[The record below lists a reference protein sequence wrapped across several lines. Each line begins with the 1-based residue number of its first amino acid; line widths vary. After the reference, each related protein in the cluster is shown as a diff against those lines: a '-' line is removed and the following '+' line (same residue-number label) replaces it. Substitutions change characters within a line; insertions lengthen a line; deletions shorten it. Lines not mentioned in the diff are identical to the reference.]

1 MTSARR
7 RARVTVV
14 TSGHLSTCPRMLKA
28 ADALAADGYDVRVV
42 ATRHEPWAAETDRD
56 VASRRSWASEVIDY
70 RRGEGGA
77 TYWWTGARYHAARA
91 AAAAIGPARA
101 PLAVAS
107 RAFGR
112 VHSELVRAIAADPGD
127 LIYGGTTGALAAIAE
142 AARRS
147 GTPYGVDLEDFHAG
161 ETSGPDAPLVDA
173 LAARVEQAVLPGAAF
188 VTTSNEAIAAAYK
201 ERDGVDAAVI
211 HNTFALPSQPPDV
224 SRVDLARLRV
234 YWFSQTIGPGRGL
247 EDAVLALGRAGV
259 AAHLALRG
267 RPHAG
272 YLDALSS
279 LAATHAPRVEVV
291 HLTPAPPD
299 AMVDCA
305 RGFDV
310 GLALEQMTPRNRQLC
325 LTNKAFTY
333 ILAGVAAAMTDTPGQ
348 HALGVDLGRA
358 AALVPVGDVDALA
371 GAFVRWASDPAEL
384 DCAKRTAWHAA
395 TRRWHWDHEL
405 ERGALCA
412 LVREAL
418 S

>member
-1 MTSARR
+1 
-7 RARVTVV
+7 
-14 TSGHLSTCPRMLKA
+14 MLKS

-42 ATRHEPWAAETDRD
+42 ATHHEPWATETDRD
-56 VASRRSWASEVIDY
+56 VASRRRWTADVITY
-70 RRGEGGA
+70 RRGAGGT
-77 TYWWTGARYHAARA
+77 TYWWTGARYRAARA

-101 PLAVAS
+101 PLAVVS

-112 VHSELVRAIAADPGD
+112 VHSELVRAICADPGD

-142 AARRS
+142 AARRCR
-147 GTPYGVDLEDFHAG
+147 TPYAVDLEDFHSG
-161 ETSGPDAPLVDA
+161 ETPGADAPLVHA
-173 LAARVEQAVLPGAAF
+173 LAARIEHAVLPRAAF
-188 VTTSNEAIAAAYK
+188 VTTSSEAIAAAYA
-201 ERDGVDAAVI
+201 ERNGVGATVI
-211 HNTFALPSQPPDV
+211 HNTFPLPPQAPHV
-224 SRVDLARLRV
+224 SRVDPARLRV

-259 AAHLALRG
+259 AAQLALRG

-272 YLDALSS
+272 YLDALTT
-279 LAATHAPRVEVV
+279 LAATHAPRVEIVP
-291 HLTPAPPD
+291 LAPAPPD

-305 RGFDV
+305 RGHDI

-333 ILAGVAAAMTDTPGQ
+333 ILAGLAVAITDTPGQ

-371 GAFVRWASDPAEL
+371 TAFALWARDPVEL

-395 TRRWHWDHEL
+395 TRRWHWEHPL
-405 ERGALCA
+405 ERGRLSA
-412 LVREAL
+412 LVRGAL
-418 S
+418 A